1 MTPNSKKLTRLKRLL
16 TKLNHLLLLLLKS
29 LEKLPKTSIGRV
41 NASLRRFSKPFRG
54 RVQHPFM
61 LTEEDKSSSRCNTTG
76 GSVSFCPSLK
86 DFFPTHL
93 VYNDGVLSPFLLSAG
108 VLSLS
113 ESASKNFLFE
123 YSYFNVASAPPLG
136 VKHPIFLVILISS
149 SIVVTRVTRPSPFD
163 FMFLCF
169 HA

>member
-1 MTPNSKKLTRLKRLL
+1 MPLLEDLANHSGVGFNIRSCSPKKVNLL
-16 TKLNHLLLLLLKS
+16 VGELQR
-29 LEKLPKTSIGRV
+29 E
-41 NASLRRFSKPFRG
+41 ASSFSVR
-54 RVQHPFM
+54 
-61 LTEEDKSSSRCNTTG
+61 
-76 GSVSFCPSLK
+76 PSLK

-113 ESASKNFLFE
+113 ESTSKNLLFE

-149 SIVVTRVTRPSPFD
+149 SIVVTRVTRPSAFRLYVPLFSRLSRKSNVD
-163 FMFLCF
+163 CYS
-169 HA
+169 